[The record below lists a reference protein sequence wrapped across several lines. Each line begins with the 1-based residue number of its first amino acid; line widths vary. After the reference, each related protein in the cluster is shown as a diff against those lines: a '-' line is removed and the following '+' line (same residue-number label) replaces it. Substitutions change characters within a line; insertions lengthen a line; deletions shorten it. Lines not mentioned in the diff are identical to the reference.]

1 MEIIIESLLKGFR
14 KQDIFFYA
22 AYFLW
27 RSPLLSRSSSI
38 TIPAIK
44 KGITYF
50 GHKAYLLLIDEWGIS
65 GFCYGRLLGWKDI
78 LARLT
83 LGLLGGLIGKLTF
96 GGTQGAILG
105 AIAMTGSHDPE
116 IEKKSKHILDE
127 LASSKMVGNEEFSI
141 PASSIRVARL
151 KIGKNDLSVLKI
163 KARWRGRT
171 FLIRRKDADRIEPIL
186 IKFLRNRFEIEE

>member
-1 MEIIIESLLKGFR
+1 M
-14 KQDIFFYA
+14 
-22 AYFLW
+22 
-27 RSPLLSRSSSI
+27 PSRSSSI
-38 TIPAIK
+38 IIPAIK

-50 GHKAYLLLIDEWGIS
+50 GYKAYLLLIDEWGIS
-65 GFCYGRLLGWKDI
+65 GFCYGKLLGWKDI
-78 LARLT
+78 LTRLI
-83 LGLLGGLIGKLTF
+83 LGLLGGLIGKLIF

-116 IEKKSKHILDE
+116 IEKQSRHVLDE
-127 LASSKMVGNEEFSI
+127 LASSKMAGNEEFLI
-141 PASSIRVARL
+141 PTSSIRVARL

-163 KARWRGRT
+163 RVGWRGRT

>member
-1 MEIIIESLLKGFR
+1 MLF
-14 KQDIFFYA
+14 
-22 AYFLW
+22 
-27 RSPLLSRSSSI
+27 RSSSI
-38 TIPAIK
+38 IIPAIK

-50 GHKAYLLLIDEWGIS
+50 GYKAYLLLINEWGIS
-65 GFCYGRLLGWKDI
+65 GFYYGRLLGKRDI
-78 LARLT
+78 LARLM

-116 IEKKSKHILDE
+116 IEKKSRRILDE
-127 LASSKMVGNEEFSI
+127 LASSEIAGNEEFSI

-163 KARWRGRT
+163 KTGWSGRT
-171 FLIRRKDADRIEPIL
+171 FLIRREDADRIEPIL
-186 IKFLRNRFEIEE
+186 IKFLKNRFEIEE